1 MNAEKLAAVNAAKKG
16 VEGKLAQIHA
26 AREAIKGLEVDAAP
40 SIEALVKA
48 AGRPG
53 PFKISDGNGGQVI
66 VNFRKHPDG
75 SGRYV
80 MTEQEEA
87 I

>member
-1 MNAEKLAAVNAAKKG
+1 MTPEKLAATNTAKKN
-16 VEGKLAQIHA
+16 VEAKLAQIHA
-26 AREAIKGLEVDAAP
+26 AKEAIKGLEVDAAP

-53 PFKISDGNGGQVI
+53 PFKIEVNGGTTI

-75 SGRYV
+75 SGRYI
-80 MTEQEEA
+80 MNEQEEA